1 MLLDINGQQFR
12 VKGVFE
18 YDPSNPH
25 VYENG
30 DIVYVPNDPKLYIYY
45 NDNNVIRDYARYG
58 YLYPL
63 WYKDVVTDLYD
74 YVAAEIL
81 QEWQAAL
88 GSTQSN
94 IDADLSKAISDF
106 LRRPVATELLASI
119 LNAKFGTGILTPDGT
134 QPLDLNRICR
144 NGRYVIVLG
153 GIGRV
158 DNLPS
163 VITTNFSASP
173 PYPNNIIGLDVWVG
187 RKYDTSPPTSSNQ
200 IKVSGYVIRQTIFT
214 VVSDTMIIATRSAS
228 FNFSNSV
235 VLDVSYDAHS
245 QLRLN
250 TQEELSQVMN
260 VCGNSEQPI
269 QWNDWTVLQQYPVN
283 VLFNYFANRIDTLI
297 TSFNHATDRMVLGI
311 RPINYRFVD
320 MSSSDSDSDLG
331 TAPDSDPAPGSLC
344 IQVSLA
350 DIPMSLHS
358 LSQISA
364 IVINAVIIPSP
375 GAQEVIQQFTIP
387 IPYSKPII
395 TPPYLP
401 NSKIVF
407 SGDTKFYVFY
417 TPWDSST
424 RYGVVL
430 NILSKKWDLVKGSN
444 ISEKQNNIT
453 DIVLLT

>member
-1 MLLDINGQQFR
+1 MLLNINGQQFR
-12 VKGVFE
+12 IKGVFE
-18 YDPSNPH
+18 YDPSNPL

-45 NDNNVIRDYARYG
+45 NDSNASPNYASRR

-74 YVAAEIL
+74 YITAEIL

-88 GSTQSN
+88 GNTPSN
-94 IDADLSKAISDF
+94 IDAELSKKISDF
-106 LRRPVATELLASI
+106 LRRPVATELLSSI
-119 LNAKFGTGILTPDGT
+119 LNAKFGTGILTPDGP
-134 QPLDLNRICR
+134 QPLDLNSVCR

-153 GIGRV
+153 DINSV
-158 DNLPS
+158 YNLPS
-163 VITTNFSASP
+163 VITTNFLNTT

-187 RKYDTSPPTSSNQ
+187 RKYDIGISTTNQVAVSS
-200 IKVSGYVIRQTIFT
+200 YAIRQTIFT
-214 VVSDTMIIATRSAS
+214 VVSDQMIIATRSAS
-228 FNFSNSV
+228 FSSSV
-235 VLDVSYDAHS
+235 VLDVSYDAQN

-250 TQEELSQVMN
+250 PQNELSQIMDI
-260 VCGNSEQPI
+260 CGNTTIE
-269 QWNDWTVLQQYPVN
+269 WNDWTVLQQYPVN

-311 RPINYRFVD
+311 RPPNYRLVSIN
-320 MSSSDSDSDLG
+320 SSGLG
-331 TAPDSDPAPGSLC
+331 TAPDGYRPPNGLC
-344 IQVSLA
+344 LQVNLS
-350 DIPMSLHS
+350 DIPLSLHS

-387 IPYSKPII
+387 IPYSKPIA
-395 TPPYLP
+395 TQPYLP

-417 TPWDSST
+417 TPWDTST
-424 RYGVVL
+424 KYGVVL
-430 NILSKKWDLVKGSN
+430 NILSEKWNLIKGSDA
-444 ISEKQNNIT
+444 SDKQNHVN

>member
-1 MLLDINGQQFR
+1 MLLNINGQQFR

-18 YDPSNPH
+18 YDPSNQQ

-30 DIVYVPNDPKLYIYY
+30 DIVYVPGDPKLYIYY
-45 NDNNVIRDYARYG
+45 NDSNASRNYANHR

-63 WYKDVVTDLYD
+63 WYKDVVTNLYD

-81 QEWQAAL
+81 KEWQVAV
-88 GSTQSN
+88 GTISSDIETN
-94 IDADLSKAISDF
+94 INAF
-106 LRRPVATELLASI
+106 LQRPVATELLTSI
-119 LNAKFGTGILTPDGT
+119 LNAKFGTGVLTPDGN
-134 QPLDLNRICR
+134 QPLDLNNVCR

-153 GIGRV
+153 DISRIN
-158 DNLPS
+158 NLPS
-163 VITTNFSASP
+163 VITTNFLASP

-200 IKVSGYVIRQTIFT
+200 IKVSGYVIRQTIFA
-214 VVSDTMIIATRSAS
+214 VISDKMIIATRSGS
-228 FNFSNSV
+228 RNFSDSV
-235 VLDVSYDAHS
+235 ELNINYDGNEH
-245 QLRLN
+245 QLQLN
-250 TQEELSQVMN
+250 PENALSEIMN
-260 VCGNSEQPI
+260 VCGDEDI
-269 QWNDWTVLQQYPVN
+269 DWNNWTVLQQYPVN
-283 VLFNYFANRIDTLI
+283 ILFNYFANRIDTLI

-311 RPINYRFVD
+311 RPINYRLVS
-320 MSSSDSDSDLG
+320 MSSSDLG
-331 TAPDSDPAPGSLC
+331 AAPDGDGNPGALC
-344 IQVSLA
+344 LQVSLA

-364 IVINAVIIPSP
+364 VVINAVIIPSA

-387 IPYSKPII
+387 IPYSKPIT

-417 TPWDSST
+417 TPFDSST

-430 NILSKKWDLVKGSN
+430 NILSRKWNSIKGSN
-444 ISEKQNNIT
+444 ISERQNHIN
-453 DIVLLT
+453 DIILLT

>member
-1 MLLDINGQQFR
+1 MLLNINGQQFR

-18 YDPSNPH
+18 YDPSNPL

-30 DIVYVPNDPKLYIYY
+30 DIVYVPGDPKLYIYY
-45 NDNNVIRDYARYG
+45 NDSNASRNYANHE

-63 WYKDVVTDLYD
+63 WYKDVVTNLYD
-74 YVAAEIL
+74 YITAEIL

-88 GSTQSN
+88 GNTPSN
-94 IDADLSKAISDF
+94 IEPLLSEKISDF
-106 LRRPVATELLASI
+106 LKRPVATELLASI
-119 LNAKFGTGILTPDGT
+119 LNAKFGTGVLTPDGN
-134 QPLDLNRICR
+134 QPLDLNNVCR

-158 DNLPS
+158 NNLPS
-163 VITTNFSASP
+163 VITTNFLDTP

-187 RKYDTSPPTSSNQ
+187 RQYDTNIQGNNKVAVSS
-200 IKVSGYVIRQTIFT
+200 YAIRQTIFT

-235 VLDVSYDAHS
+235 VLDVNYDAQN

-250 TQEELSQVMN
+250 TQEELSRIMN
-260 VCGNSEQPI
+260 VCGNSEPPI
-269 QWNDWTVLQQYPVN
+269 EWNDWTVLQQYPVN

-311 RPINYRFVD
+311 RPINYRFVS
-320 MSSSDSDSDLG
+320 MSPSDLG
-331 TAPDSDPAPGSLC
+331 AAPDSDNTPGSLC
-344 IQVSLA
+344 IQISLA

-364 IVINAVIIPSP
+364 VVINAVIIPSP
-375 GAQEVIQQFTIP
+375 GAQETIQQFTIP
-387 IPYSKPII
+387 IPYSKPI
-395 TPPYLP
+395 TTSPYLP

-407 SGDTKFYVFY
+407 SGDTKFYIFY
-417 TPWDSST
+417 TPWNNST

-444 ISEKQNNIT
+444 ISEKTNNIT

>member
-1 MLLDINGQQFR
+1 MLLNINGQQFR

-18 YDPSNPH
+18 YDPSNPL

-30 DIVYVPNDPKLYIYY
+30 DIVYVPGEPKLYIYY

-94 IDADLSKAISDF
+94 IDADLSKAISNF

-119 LNAKFGTGILTPDGT
+119 LNAKFGTGILTPDGN
-134 QPLDLNRICR
+134 QPLDLNSICR
-144 NGRYVIVLG
+144 NGRYIIVLG
-153 GIGRV
+153 DISSV
-158 DNLPS
+158 NNLPS
-163 VITTNFSASP
+163 VITTNFLSTS

-187 RKYDTSPPTSSNQ
+187 RKYDTNIQ
-200 IKVSGYVIRQTIFT
+200 DNNKVAVSGYAIRQTIFT

-235 VLDVSYDAHS
+235 VLDVNYNAQN
-245 QLRLN
+245 QLQLN
-250 TQEELSQVMN
+250 TQEELSRIMN
-260 VCGNSEQPI
+260 VCGNSDQPI
-269 QWNDWTVLQQYPVN
+269 QWNDWAVLQQYPVN
-283 VLFNYFANRIDTLI
+283 ILFNYFANRIDTLI

-311 RPINYRFVD
+311 RPLNYRLIN
-320 MSSSDSDSDLG
+320 MGSTTLG
-331 TAPDSDPAPGSLC
+331 NAPDGDSTPGNLC

-364 IVINAVIIPSP
+364 VVINAVIIPSP
-375 GAQEVIQQFTIP
+375 GAQETIQQFTIP
-387 IPYSKPII
+387 IPYSKPI
-395 TPPYLP
+395 TTSPYLP

-417 TPWDSST
+417 TPWNSST

-430 NILSKKWDLVKGSN
+430 NILSKKLDLVKGSN
-444 ISEKQNNIT
+444 ISERQNNIT

>member
-1 MLLDINGQQFR
+1 MLLNINGQQFR

-18 YDPSNPH
+18 YDPSNQQ

-30 DIVYVPNDPKLYIYY
+30 DIVYVSGDPKLYIYY
-45 NDNNVIRDYARYG
+45 NDSNASRNYANHEH
-58 YLYPL
+58 LYPL
-63 WYKDVVTDLYD
+63 WYKDVVTNLYD
-74 YVAAEIL
+74 YITAELL

-88 GSTQSN
+88 GNGQSN
-94 IDADLSKAISDF
+94 ISSDLSKAISEF
-106 LRRPVATELLASI
+106 LKRPVATELLASI
-119 LNAKFGTGILTPDGT
+119 LNAKFGTGILTPDGN

-144 NGRYVIVLG
+144 NGRYIIVLG
-153 GIGRV
+153 DISSV
-158 DNLPS
+158 NNLPS
-163 VITTNFSASP
+163 VITTNFLDTP

-187 RKYDTSPPTSSNQ
+187 RQYDTNIQ
-200 IKVSGYVIRQTIFT
+200 GNNKVAVSGYAIRQTIFT

-235 VLDVSYDAHS
+235 VLDVNYDTQN
-245 QLRLN
+245 QLQLN
-250 TQEELSQVMN
+250 TQAELSRIMN
-260 VCGNSEQPI
+260 VCGNSELPI
-269 QWNDWTVLQQYPVN
+269 EWNDWTVLQQYPVN

-311 RPINYRFVD
+311 RPINYRLIN
-320 MSSSDSDSDLG
+320 MNSTTLG
-331 TAPDSDPAPGSLC
+331 TAPDRDSTPGNLC

-364 IVINAVIIPSP
+364 VVINAVIIPSP

-387 IPYSKPII
+387 IPYSRPIT

-407 SGDTKFYVFY
+407 SGDTKFYIFY
-417 TPWDSST
+417 TPWNNST

-430 NILSKKWDLVKGSN
+430 NIISRKWNSIKGSN
-444 ISEKQNNIT
+444 ISERQNHIN
-453 DIVLLT
+453 DIILLT

>member
-12 VKGVFE
+12 IKGVFE
-18 YDPSNPH
+18 YDPFNNFN
-25 VYENG
+25 YENG
-30 DIVYVPNDPKLYIYY
+30 DLVYVPSDPKLYIYH
-45 NDNNVIRDYARYG
+45 NDGNDYYSNRG

-63 WYKDVVTDLYD
+63 WYKDVVTNIND
-74 YVAAEIL
+74 YIAAEIL
-81 QEWQAAL
+81 QEWQAAWAN
-88 GSTQSN
+88 TQSN
-94 IDADLSKAISDF
+94 IDANLSDAISDF
-106 LRRPVATELLASI
+106 LKRPVATELLASI
-119 LNAKFGTGILTPDGT
+119 LNAKFGTGLLTPDGN

-163 VITTNFSASP
+163 VITTNFLARP

-187 RKYDTSPPTSSNQ
+187 RRYDTGASNLGTNQ
-200 IKVSGYVIRQTIFT
+200 VVVSGYVIRQTIFA
-214 VVSDTMIIATRSAS
+214 VVSDKMIIATRSANVN
-228 FNFSNSV
+228 FNSSV
-235 VLDVSYDAHS
+235 VLNVNHDDVQKQLQLTPYDDLKRIMS
-245 QLRLN
+245 
-250 TQEELSQVMN
+250 
-260 VCGNSEQPI
+260 VCDSGVVEWDN
-269 QWNDWTVLQQYPVN
+269 WTVLQQYPVN

-311 RPINYRFVD
+311 RPLNYRFVS
-320 MSSSDSDSDLG
+320 MASSDLG
-331 TAPDSDPAPGSLC
+331 TAPDGDRPGSLC
-344 IQVSLA
+344 IQISLA

-364 IVINAVIIPSP
+364 VVINAVIIPKP

-387 IPYSKPII
+387 IPYSKPI
-395 TPPYLP
+395 TKPPYLP
-401 NSKIVF
+401 GAKIVF

-424 RYGVVL
+424 KYGVVL
-430 NILSKKWDLVKGSN
+430 NILSKKWDLIKGRT
-444 ISEKQNNIT
+444 ISERQNNIN